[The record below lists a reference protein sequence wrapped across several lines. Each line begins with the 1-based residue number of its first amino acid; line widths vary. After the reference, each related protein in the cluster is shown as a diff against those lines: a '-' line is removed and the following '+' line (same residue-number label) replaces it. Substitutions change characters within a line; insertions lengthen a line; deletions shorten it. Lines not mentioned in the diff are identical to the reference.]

1 MSARRIH
8 ALGVAFALVL
18 TVLPASGALAA
29 GAVSGTVRASNGSSL
44 SSICVDIHRA
54 SDASSFTRVQ
64 TNGVGSFSTGSLA
77 DGSYKLKFIDCV
89 NGLYATSWYQ
99 NADSFQAATPITVS
113 GGGVSLGSITLVSAG
128 RISGQVTVMGSGA
141 GVGGACVVATNMD
154 APSIGSDTQ
163 ADGNGQFTIGGL
175 PSGDYA
181 VSARDCVNRDLG
193 RGFHGEAGQIARGP
207 DQAAAVAV
215 AGGATTGLSTPIAL
229 SRASRIAG
237 TVTDAADAPLSGICV
252 LASDAASSAT
262 SGTTTAVDGS
272 WSIGELLPGTWDV
285 RYQDCRPGVD
295 ETDLLGTVY
304 VNPAG
309 SVGIK
314 PIPTTLPAGPTAY
327 ADVAMT
333 PGGAVGGTVTRAAFP
348 DDLLT
353 PTSSGTP
360 LRGVCVGAVAP
371 GTLTILDSTVTNSN
385 GTFLLG
391 GLAAGNSFRIV
402 YFDCDENL
410 DAGLEWYDD
419 ELVGAGD
426 ATVAI
431 SAGGTA
437 TANAALGAPL
447 RRAAGENRRATA
459 NALALGAYP
468 NGADAILIARED
480 LYPDALSGGP
490 LGAALGAPVLLTPSF
505 GLTPDVLSTIQTLGP
520 RTAYILGGPVA
531 LSPNVEQQLASIGLT
546 VAESEVFRFN
556 GETRFETAAQI
567 ARFLT
572 SGGSSAAYIVEG
584 SNPDPNRGW
593 PDAVAVSGLAAFQRV
608 PILLVN
614 RDQLP
619 TATSSILL
627 ELGVTDATIVGGPV
641 AVSDQ
646 TGNAIDAVVDNVE
659 RVFGETRY
667 DTSAAV
673 VQRSLEAGMWTRTT
687 WIATGQNFPDA
698 LVAGAVVGRDG
709 GILQLLPGS
718 DVTTAAAALEAYGDL
733 ADGIS
738 RTILLGGP
746 VAISEA
752 SEAALASL
760 LGIG

>member
-8 ALGVAFALVL
+8 ALVLAAALAL
-18 TVLPASGALAA
+18 TVLPASIASAA
-29 GAVSGTVRASNGSSL
+29 GAVTGSVRAANGSPL
-44 SSICVDIHRA
+44 PSICIDIHRA

-64 TNGVGSFSTGSLA
+64 SNGSGAFSTGTLA
-77 DGSYKLKFIDCV
+77 DGSYKFKFVDCV
-89 NGLYATSWYQ
+89 NGLYATSWYDG
-99 NADSFQAATPITVS
+99 ADSFRTATTVVVS
-113 GGGVSLGSITLVSAG
+113 GGGVNLGAITLENAG
-128 RISGQVTVMGSGA
+128 RISGQVTQTGSGA
-141 GVGGACVVATNMD
+141 GVSGACVVATNMD

-163 ADGNGQFTIGGL
+163 ADSNGRFTLGGL
-175 PSGDYA
+175 GGGDYS
-181 VSARDCVNRDLG
+181 VSARDCVNRSFG
-193 RGFHGEAGQIARGP
+193 RAFHGAAGVIARGP
-207 DQAAAVAV
+207 DQAAPVAV
-215 AGGATTGLSTPIAL
+215 AAGSTTALSTPIAL
-229 SRASRIAG
+229 APAARLAG
-237 TVTDAADAPLSGICV
+237 TVTDAADAPVAGICV
-252 LASDAASSAT
+252 LASDADSSAT
-262 SGTTTAVDGS
+262 SGTTTASDGS

-295 ETDLLGTVY
+295 QLDRLGTIY
-304 VNPAG
+304 VSPSG
-309 SVGIK
+309 VVSIR
-314 PIPTTLPAGPTAY
+314 PIPTNVSAGPTTY
-327 ADVAMT
+327 ADVAMV
-333 PGGAVGGTVTRAAFP
+333 PGGGIRGTVTRAADP
-348 DDLLT
+348 DALLT
-353 PTSSGTP
+353 PTATSTP
-360 LRGVCVGAVAP
+360 VRGVCVGAVAP
-371 GTLTILDSTVTNSN
+371 DTLTILDSVVTGSD

-391 GLAAGNSFRIV
+391 GLAAGNRFRIV
-402 YFDCDENL
+402 YFDCDGTL

-426 ATVAI
+426 TTVAI
-431 SAGGTA
+431 SAGAAVTVD
-437 TANAALGAPL
+437 AALGSPL

-459 NALALGAYP
+459 NALALAAYP

-490 LGAALGAPVLLTPSF
+490 LGANLGAPVLLTPSF
-505 GLTPDVLSTIQTLGP
+505 GLTPDVLSTIQTLNP
-520 RTAYILGGPVA
+520 QTAYILGGPVA
-531 LSPNVEQQLASIGLT
+531 LSPTVEQQLASIGLT

-556 GETRFETAAQI
+556 GETRFHTAAQI

-572 SGGSSAAYIVEG
+572 SGGSSSAYIVEG
-584 SNPDPNRGW
+584 SNPSPNRGW

-614 RDQLP
+614 RDELP
-619 TATSSILL
+619 SATSAILS

-646 TGNAIDAVVDNVE
+646 TLNAIDAVVANVE
-659 RVFGETRY
+659 RVSGETRY

-673 VQRSLEAGMWTRTT
+673 VQRSLEAGMWSRTT

-718 DVTTAAAALEAYGDL
+718 DVTTATDALQAFADL
-733 ADGIS
+733 SDGIS

-752 SEAALASL
+752 SEAALAAI
-760 LGIG
+760 LGVG